1 MPPLREPNQSV
12 IGDEHGLTPQQQ
24 AFVREYV
31 KDFNGSRAARDA
43 GYSKKSAGNTANGL
57 LKNPKVQAAIKEVI
71 SARNER
77 IEIDAA
83 YVLKQAVKLHER
95 CMQEIKP
102 KLVWDRDEK
111 AWIHE
116 TDDEGHAL
124 YVFNA
129 TGAAKALELV
139 GKHVDVKAFEPD
151 AQVHVNNHL
160 SQLSDEELLHRWNQ
174 LQAEKTKK
182 GKK

>member
-1 MPPLREPNQSV
+1 MASDQPIL
-12 IGDEHGLTPQQQ
+12 GDDQGLPPQQQ

-31 KDFNGSRAARDA
+31 KDFNGTQAAIRA

-57 LKNPKVQAAIKEVI
+57 LKKPHVQKALSLVI
-71 SARNER
+71 ASRNER
-77 IEIDAA
+77 TEIDAA
-83 YVLKQAVKLHER
+83 YVLRQAVKLHER

-102 KLVWDRDEK
+102 KLVWDREEK
-111 AWIHE
+111 AWIHD
-116 TDDEGHAL
+116 TDDEGNAL

-151 AQVHVNNHL
+151 SQVHVNNHL